1 MKEKGRLLKD
11 AFVIGATGMALNLV
25 GLWFNIYLSDTLG
38 TEGIGLFQLIA
49 SAYMLA
55 TTFATSGINLSVTRI
70 VAEALSLAETRGTA
84 TRRFRKCLLVS
95 AVLGLCAC
103 ALLFFFSGIIA
114 GTVLGRPETEICFR
128 ILAFGLPF
136 MSMGSCLNGFFV
148 AERKAYKTA
157 VANGTE
163 ELCKVAFTL
172 PVSSPVLS
180 GALMSVAFRARTGAS
195 RAPFAKCF
203 RSALRSPRVHI
214 CERD

>member
-95 AVLGLCAC
+95 AV
-103 ALLFFFSGIIA
+103 
-114 GTVLGRPETEICFR
+114 R
-128 ILAFGLPF
+128 
-136 MSMGSCLNGFFV
+136 
-148 AERKAYKTA
+148 
-157 VANGTE
+157 
-163 ELCKVAFTL
+163 
-172 PVSSPVLS
+172 
-180 GALMSVAFRARTGAS
+180 
-195 RAPFAKCF
+195 
-203 RSALRSPRVHI
+203 
-214 CERD
+214 